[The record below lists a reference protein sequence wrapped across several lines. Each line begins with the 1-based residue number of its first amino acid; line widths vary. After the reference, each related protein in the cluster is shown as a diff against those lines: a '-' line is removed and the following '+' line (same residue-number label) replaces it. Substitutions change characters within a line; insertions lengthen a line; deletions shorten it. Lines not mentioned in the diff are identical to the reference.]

1 MIAELEN
8 HVIQQVTKTVRWRK
22 IIDELRSYE
31 KKANARTIEV
41 SRVLSRRNA
50 NALARRN
57 GVEVAVLA
65 KKHLK
70 AAHKLA
76 RLAKGELSV
85 IDGIYAVKVVTGT
98 IETYVDT
105 DIKEF
110 YKQRC
115 TSEGV
120 IRWFCSDLRFVLPR
134 VDLEVLGTYDNGVEI
149 RLGEFV
155 IQCIHSNKNLYSI
168 YLDGTEYS
176 FDDLI
181 EVIKL
186 EHQQAIKA

>member
-1 MIAELEN
+1 MMVELEN

-22 IIDELRSYE
+22 IIDELKSYE
-31 KKANARTIEV
+31 KKANTKTIEV

-50 NALARRN
+50 NALAHRN

-76 RLAKGELSV
+76 RLTKGKLELL
-85 IDGIYAVKVVTGT
+85 DGIYAIKVTTDT
-98 IETYVDT
+98 IETYIDT

-110 YKQRC
+110 YNQRC

-120 IRWFCSDLRFVLPR
+120 IRWFCSDLRFSLPR
-134 VDLEVLGTYDNGVEI
+134 VDLEVLGIYDNGVEI

-155 IQCIHSNKNLYSI
+155 IQCIHSNKNLYSL
-168 YLDGTEYS
+168 YLDGVEYS

-181 EVIKL
+181 E
-186 EHQQAIKA
+186 AIKKEGQSC